1 MTTSPQTSK
10 TVDVN
15 VPRFNQGT
23 IAVLTGIAFV
33 LQLEWLVAV
42 SFAILAF
49 SWLVGPRFAPL
60 TQLYVRAIRPLIGP
74 PTEFEPIA
82 PPRFAQLIGSIFL
95 GAATVSF
102 ALELGVLGWVLS
114 LIVTALA
121 ALAAVTRICVGCIIY
136 EKAIAR

>member
-1 MTTSPQTSK
+1 MTTSTPTST

-23 IAVLTGIAFV
+23 IAILTGVAFV
-33 LQLEWLVAV
+33 LQLEWLVVV

-60 TQLYVRAIRPLIGP
+60 TQLYVRAIRPLVGS
-74 PTEFEPIA
+74 PTEFEPAA
-82 PPRFAQLIGSIFL
+82 PPRFAQLIGSVML
-95 GAATVSF
+95 GAASLSF
-102 ALELGVLGWVLS
+102 ALDLGVLGWVFT

-121 ALAAVTRICVGCIIY
+121 ALAAATRICVGCIIY
-136 EKAIAR
+136 ERAVAR